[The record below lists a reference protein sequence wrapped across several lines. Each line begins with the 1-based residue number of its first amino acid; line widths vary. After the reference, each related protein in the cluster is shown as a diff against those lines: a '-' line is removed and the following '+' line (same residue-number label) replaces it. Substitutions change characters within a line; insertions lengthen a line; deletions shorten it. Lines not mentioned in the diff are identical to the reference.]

1 MRRLV
6 LITAVLAMLILA
18 TIPSVG
24 AWSIY
29 YLTIADRDE
38 YGDWKVKFS
47 PIVDSSNETLSVDL
61 QKIVEKACKPD
72 RAIVFDFYGK
82 EGPWIKALYD
92 PNGQLYAR
100 GVSAY
105 YKTKYWVNGEEVK
118 GTKYMPAVPCPDR
131 NRPGYWTIVF
141 SDGTSVKFY
150 VPEKTHAF
158 SVQAICGPGI
168 LALLS
173 LLPIGIFRRKNHEA

>member
-6 LITAVLAMLILA
+6 LITAVLALLVLA
-18 TIPSVG
+18 VVPSVG
-24 AWSIY
+24 AWRIY
-29 YLTIADRDE
+29 YLTIAYKDK
-38 YGDWKVKFS
+38 YGDYEIKFN
-47 PIVDSSNETLSVDL
+47 PIIDSSNSTLPADL
-61 QKIVEKACKPD
+61 QSKPD
-72 RAIVFDFYGK
+72 RAIVFVFSDRK
-82 EGPWIKALYD
+82 EPWIKALYD

-100 GVSAY
+100 GISAY
-105 YKTKYWVNGEEVK
+105 YKIDGET
-118 GTKYMPAVPCPDR
+118 GYDPAVPCPDR

-141 SDGTSVKFY
+141 SNGTSVRFY

-173 LLPIGIFRRKNHEA
+173 LLPIGMLRRRDRNG